1 MIINIRSLGFFF
13 AFIFFFSCSEIRLI
27 QEYDVVSE
35 NKINSLQEKTSRF
48 FIKINR
54 TFGLPENKY
63 EKFIDF
69 YDDLKSDIHIL
80 EIRTRSIE
88 KTNITQQQ
96 ITSLLT
102 QVNSLESLHKIGF
115 KNREEIQLVESAFDN
130 TFTAILQLQHALKN
144 KRNQ

>member
-1 MIINIRSLGFFF
+1 MIINIRSLSFFF
-13 AFIFFFSCSEIRLI
+13 AFIFLFSCSEIRLI
-27 QEYDVVSE
+27 QEYDAVSD

-63 EKFIDF
+63 DKYIDF
-69 YDDLKSDIHIL
+69 YDDIKSDIHIL

-96 ITSLLT
+96 ITSLMT
-102 QVNSLESLHKIGF
+102 QVNALELLHKTGF
-115 KNREEIQLVESAFDN
+115 KNREEIILVESAFDN
-130 TFTAILQLQHALKN
+130 TFTAILQLQQALKN
-144 KRNQ
+144 KRN

>member
-1 MIINIRSLGFFF
+1 MIINIRSFSFYF
-13 AFIFFFSCSEIRLI
+13 AFIFLFSCSEIRLI
-27 QEYDVVSE
+27 QEYDAVSD

-48 FIKINR
+48 FVKLNR

-63 EKFIDF
+63 DKYIDF
-69 YDDLKSDIHIL
+69 YDDFKSDIHIL

-102 QVNSLESLHKIGF
+102 QVNSLEALHKSGF
-115 KNREEIQLVESAFDN
+115 KNKEEIILVESAFDN
-130 TFTAILQLQHALKN
+130 TFTAILQLQQALKN
-144 KRNQ
+144 KRN

>member
-1 MIINIRSLGFFF
+1 MIINSRSFSFFF
-13 AFIFFFSCSEIRLI
+13 AFIFLFSCSEIRLI
-27 QEYDVVSE
+27 QEYDAVSD

-48 FIKINR
+48 FVKLNR

-63 EKFIDF
+63 DKYIDF
-69 YDDLKSDIHIL
+69 YDDFKSDIHIL

-102 QVNSLESLHKIGF
+102 QVNSLEALHKSGF
-115 KNREEIQLVESAFDN
+115 KNKEEIILVESAFDN
-130 TFTAILQLQHALKN
+130 TFTAILQLQQALKN
-144 KRNQ
+144 KRN